1 MKPVRIGHE
10 APRQGGRRPPNAA
23 LAELPEEE
31 RARLARV
38 PAPAHAEPMK
48 AVLTDR
54 RFSDP
59 SWIFER
65 KLDGVRCIAIRDG
78 SSVRLLSRNDLPITD
93 RYPEIA
99 DALAANRCERCAL
112 DGEIVAFEGS
122 RTSFALLAR
131 RRQRFVP
138 VVFYVFD
145 LLWLE
150 GLDVR
155 RLPLRS
161 RKRLLRRSI
170 GFADPIRLTPYRNED
185 GEAMFEEACRKGWE
199 GLVAKRAASA
209 YTERRSR
216 DWLKFK
222 CGHGQEFVIGGWTDP
237 RGARTGFGALL
248 LGYWEGGK
256 LRYAGRVGTGFDEA
270 ELQAIARRLENL
282 ATPQGPFADPRSIGV
297 KRPHWVEPV
306 LVAQVGFSEWTRHGR
321 LRHPR
326 FLGLRDDKAAGEVA
340 RER

>member
-1 MKPVRIGHE
+1 MRSTA
-10 APRQGGRRPPNAA
+10 APQLNVA
-23 LAELPEEE
+23 LAELAGAD
-31 RARLARV
+31 RARLV
-38 PAPAHAEPMK
+38 GEPAPIHAAPMK

-78 SSVRLLSRNDLPITD
+78 TSVRLRSRNDLPIDD
-93 RYPEIA
+93 RYPELA
-99 DALAANRCERCAL
+99 EALAANRCERFAI
-112 DGEIVAFEGS
+112 DGEIVAFEGT

-131 RRQRFVP
+131 RKQRYVP
-138 VVFYVFD
+138 VVYYAFD
-145 LLWLE
+145 LLWLD
-150 GLDVR
+150 GFDVR

-170 GFADPIRLTPYRNED
+170 GFGDPIRLTPYRNED
-185 GEAMFEEACRKGWE
+185 GEALFEEACRKGWE
-199 GLVAKRAASA
+199 GLIAKRAAST

-216 DWLKFK
+216 DWLKLK
-222 CGHGQEFVIGGWTDP
+222 CEQGQELVIGGWTDP
-237 RGARTGFGALL
+237 RGARRGFGALL
-248 LGYWEGGK
+248 LGYREGGE

-270 ELQAIARRLENL
+270 TLAALGRRLENL
-282 ATPQGPFADPRSIGV
+282 ATPQCPFADRRSIDV
-297 KRPHWVEPV
+297 KHPHWAEPV

-326 FLGLRDDKAAGEVA
+326 FLGLRDDKSAIEVV